1 MSSSNG
7 ADEAALEKSY
17 SVAPPVDVATAEELL
32 REAKRIMDQLG
43 VVFFL
48 RQGTCLGAIRD
59 KSIIPWDDDLDIGSI
74 LGLHGVTE
82 KTIDTVAAAFRD
94 NGYFTN
100 IECNNHYICVSMV
113 KCSTRLDWVCYRIVS
128 DSTFHYPGVRIP
140 GRLFVNLKEIDFIN
154 AKFLVPNPPE
164 EYLRFKY
171 GAQWMTP
178 KKLGFEKDI
187 LEMVSDAPLPGSGGI
202 LRRFLGKLI
211 SPWRAGKLR
220 VLDREGNPVYGAE
233 VRIVGVGRFKTNK
246 LGYTKT
252 YLPDDDW
259 YALVITHT
267 NHEEV
272 LYQEKMSPGQTY
284 IYRPNTFTVSGR
296 LCVLST
302 E

>member
-1 MSSSNG
+1 
-7 ADEAALEKSY
+7 
-17 SVAPPVDVATAEELL
+17 
-32 REAKRIMDQLG
+32 
-43 VVFFL
+43 
-48 RQGTCLGAIRD
+48 
-59 KSIIPWDDDLDIGSI
+59 
-74 LGLHGVTE
+74 
-82 KTIDTVAAAFRD
+82 
-94 NGYFTN
+94 
-100 IECNNHYICVSMV
+100 MV

-171 GAQWMTP
+171 GTQWMTP

-187 LEMVSDAPLPGSGGI
+187 LDMISDAPLPGSGGI

-211 SPWRAGKLR
+211 SSWRAGKLR
-220 VLDREGNPVYGAE
+220 VLDREGNPVSGAE
-233 VRIVGVGRFKTNK
+233 VRIAGVGRFKTNK

-252 YLPDDDW
+252 HLPGDDW
-259 YALVITHT
+259 YALVITHA

-284 IYRPNTFTVSGR
+284 IYRPNSFTVSG
-296 LCVLST
+296 
-302 E
+302 